1 MTQIRHLLGL
11 RLLLATIPVFF
22 SKDAGAG
29 APNDPDFA
37 LQWGLQNT
45 GQMIE
50 GSTGLAGA
58 DVDAVGAWAIH
69 AGARPVVVAIVGTGI
84 SLHEEFADRLLDG
97 YVSSYASSLAGSDPY
112 STLDTG
118 TNGTR
123 AAGIIAAGRD
133 NGVGIAGL
141 NDRVLLLP
149 VRVAQGGSVTAESVA
164 EGITWAADQHADIIL
179 VLVQLFAFNQTLA
192 DAVSD
197 AYGRDS
203 LVIAAAGHTG
213 EAIVAYPAAF
223 DDCLAVSATTNQDVL
238 AAFSNYGPKV
248 DLAAPGE
255 HIWST
260 SALVSDGYSY
270 GATDNSF
277 SAAAFVA
284 GVASLIRSYAPQL
297 NAGQVRQLLVD
308 TADDRGDPGRD
319 DRFGAGRVNARRAL
333 ETAPAPLLR
342 FEPVDPIPHMV
353 PPLRTTR
360 FKIRIASVAGVL
372 ESTSPELVYRTAP
385 GDFDGTVQLEA
396 LGGGLYSV
404 PLPPVP
410 CGATLEYYLLAT
422 TTQSDPVSFDPPTAP
437 TRLYTA
443 SVDPSVPVFAD
454 DFETDRGWETSFE
467 GDATTGKRT
476 RVAPVGTNSGTTP
489 AQPVQPGYDRTPD
502 AGRFCF
508 VTGQHFGNTSPG
520 NNDVD
525 GGPVALTSPAIVL
538 GTTPEIEVSYF
549 LWFYTASGTADVLTV
564 QLSRDGGNTWALAE
578 TIAANTSGW
587 ERHAFRLSDFPS
599 VGGSQLRVRFVTSD
613 IPSPG
618 DSITEAAIDEFRV
631 DAVACN
637 VLPGDADWD
646 GDVDLGDIARLGN
659 CFVGPG
665 AAIGSNCRVFDADGD
680 SDVDFEDVR
689 SLMNGFSPEG

>member
-1 MTQIRHLLGL
+1 MTQIRHPLGL
-11 RLLLATIPVFF
+11 RLLLATIPAFF
-22 SKDAGAG
+22 NKDAGAG
-29 APNDPDFA
+29 VPDDLDFA

-45 GQMIE
+45 GQVIE
-50 GSTGLAGA
+50 GSEGIAGA

-84 SLHEEFADRLLDG
+84 NPHEEFADRLLDG

-123 AAGIIAAGRD
+123 AAGIIAAARD

-149 VRVAQGGSVTAESVA
+149 VRVAQGVSVTPESVA
-164 EGITWAADQHADIIL
+164 EGIVWAVDQHADIIL
-179 VLVQLFAFNQTLA
+179 VLVQLFEFDQTLA

-203 LVIAAAGHTG
+203 LVIAAAGHTQ

-223 DDCLAVSATTNQDVL
+223 GDCIAVSATTNQDLL
-238 AAFSNYGPKV
+238 AAFSNHGPEV
-248 DLAAPGE
+248 DLSAPGE

-260 SALVSDGYSY
+260 SASASDRYGY

-284 GVASLIRSYAPQL
+284 GIASLIRSYAPQL
-297 NAGQVRQLLVD
+297 DAGQVRQVLMD
-308 TADDRGDPGRD
+308 TADDLGDPGRD
-319 DRFGAGRVNARRAL
+319 DRFGAGRVNARSAL
-333 ETAPAPLLR
+333 KAAPAPLLR
-342 FEPVDPIPHMV
+342 YEPVDPIPQTI

-360 FKIRIASVAGVL
+360 FTIRIASVAGQL
-372 ESTSPELVYRTAP
+372 DPTSPELVYRTAP
-385 GDFDGTVQLEA
+385 GAFDGTVRLEA

-410 CGATLEYYLLAT
+410 CGTTIEYFLLAAA
-422 TTQSDPVSFDPPTAP
+422 QSGLVSFDPAAAP

-443 SVDPSVPVFAD
+443 SVDPSVPIFAD
-454 DFETDRGWETSFE
+454 DFEEDRGWETFPE
-467 GDATTGKRT
+467 GAPTPGAWT
-476 RVAPVGTNSGTTP
+476 RVPPAGTFSGGIPIQP
-489 AQPVQPGYDRTPD
+489 AYDRTPD
-502 AGRFCF
+502 AGRNCF
-508 VTGQHFGNTSPG
+508 VTGQHFGGGPWTS
-520 NNDVD
+520 DVD
-525 GGPVALTSPAIVL
+525 GGPVILTSPVIAL
-538 GTTPEIEVSYF
+538 GTTAEVEVSYF
-549 LWFYTASGTADVLTV
+549 LWFYTALGMPEGTPDVLTV
-564 QLSRDGGNTWALAE
+564 ELSRDDGNTWALAE
-578 TIAANTSGW
+578 TMAANTSGW
-587 ERHAFRLSDFPS
+587 ERHTLRLSDFPF

-613 IPSPG
+613 NPN
-618 DSITEAAIDEFRV
+618 DSLTEAAIDEFRV
-631 DAVACN
+631 DAVVCN
-637 VLPGDADWD
+637 ALPGDADLD
-646 GDVDLGDIARLGN
+646 GDVDLDDIGKLGN

-689 SLMNGFSPEG
+689 SLINGFSPEG

>member
-1 MTQIRHLLGL
+1 MTQIRHPLGL
-11 RLLLATIPVFF
+11 RLLLATIPAVICKNA
-22 SKDAGAG
+22 SAG
-29 APNDPDFA
+29 APDDPDFA

-45 GQMIE
+45 GQVIE
-50 GSTGLAGA
+50 GSTGIAGA

-84 SLHEEFADRLLDG
+84 NPHEEFADRFLNG

-123 AAGIIAAGRD
+123 AAGIIAAARR

-149 VRVAQGGSVTAESVA
+149 VRVAQGGSVTPESVA
-164 EGITWAADQHADIIL
+164 EGITWAVDQHADIIL
-179 VLVQLFAFNQTLA
+179 VLVQLFEFDQTLA

-203 LVIAAAGHTG
+203 LVIAAAGHTQ

-223 DDCLAVSATTNQDVL
+223 GDCIAVSATTNQDAL
-238 AAFSNYGPKV
+238 AAFSNHGPEV

-260 SALVSDGYSY
+260 SASASDRYGY

-297 NAGQVRQLLVD
+297 EAAEVRQVLLD
-308 TADDRGDPGRD
+308 TADDLGELGMDWN
-319 DRFGAGRVNARRAL
+319 FGAGRVNAQRAL
-333 ETAPAPLLR
+333 EAAPPPLLR
-342 FEPVDPIPHMV
+342 YEPVDPIPQTI

-360 FKIRIASVAGVL
+360 FKIRIVSVAGQL
-372 ESTSPELVYRTAP
+372 DPTSPELVYRTAP
-385 GDFDGTVQLEA
+385 GAFDGTVRLEA

-410 CGATLEYYLLAT
+410 CGATLEYFLLAAA
-422 TTQSDPVSFDPPTAP
+422 QSGLVSFDPAAAP

-454 DFETDRGWETSFE
+454 DFESDRGWETSFE
-467 GDATTGKRT
+467 GDATTGKWT
-476 RVAPVGTNSGTTP
+476 RVAPVGTFLVTTP

-508 VTGQHFGNTSPG
+508 VTGQNPGGNLG
-520 NNDVD
+520 NYDVD
-525 GGPVALTSPAIVL
+525 GGPVILTSPVIAL
-538 GTTPEIEVSYF
+538 ATTPEIEVSYF

-564 QLSRDGGNTWALAE
+564 ELSRDDGNTWALAE

-587 ERHAFRLSDFPS
+587 ERHALRLSDFPS

-613 IPSPG
+613 NPS
-618 DSITEAAIDEFRV
+618 DSLTEAAIDEFRV
-631 DAVACN
+631 DAVVCN
-637 VLPGDADWD
+637 TLQGDADLD
-646 GDVDLGDIARLGN
+646 GDVDLVDIGQLGN
-659 CFVGPG
+659 CLVGPG
-665 AAIGSNCRVFDADGD
+665 VAIGSNCRVFDADGD